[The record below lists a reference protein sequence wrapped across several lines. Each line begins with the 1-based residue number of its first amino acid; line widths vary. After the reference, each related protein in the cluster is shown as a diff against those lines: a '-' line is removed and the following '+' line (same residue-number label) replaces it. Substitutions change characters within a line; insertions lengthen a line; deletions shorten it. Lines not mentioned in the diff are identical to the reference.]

1 MKNFLILILI
11 FILLPVLSQAA
22 GLQVSPSKI
31 DIVLE
36 ANKSASKE
44 LIVTNPTADVQ
55 IFEVYPD
62 EFSEIIKA
70 NPASFTL
77 EAGGRKTVIITA
89 NINTAENTSQ
99 VLKTNL
105 SVVGKP
111 LIETRLQANTGVKIP
126 LSIIIEYVAIE
137 TASNNNIS
145 PRLFYAILIVV
156 SLGFGSITHL
166 ILKKNKKRNNYSKL
180 EN

>member
-1 MKNFLILILI
+1 MKNSLILILI
-11 FILLPVLSQAA
+11 LILFPVLSQAA
-22 GLQVSPSKI
+22 GIQVSPSRI
-31 DIVLE
+31 DFVLE
-36 ANKSASKE
+36 TNKSMSKE
-44 LIVTNPTADVQ
+44 LIVANPTADVQ

-77 EAGGRKTVIITA
+77 EAGGRKIVTVTAYPVII
-89 NINTAENTSQ
+89 ENTSQ
-99 VLKTNL
+99 ILKTNL

-126 LSIIIEYVAIE
+126 LSIVIEHVVIE
-137 TASNNNIS
+137 TESNKRIS

-156 SLGFGSITHL
+156 ALGFGFIMHL
-166 ILKKNKKRNNYSKL
+166 ILKKNKKRNN
-180 EN
+180 